1 MITLFLEHEIAND
14 HLRNK
19 KLTGFCMSTLQGGP
33 RYLKFFRGLQ
43 LSCSNRSCI
52 AV

>member
-33 RYLKFFRGLQ
+33 SISSFSEGY
-43 LSCSNRSCI
+43 SSV
-52 AV
+52 AVTEAASQ